1 MTMADITKV
10 FLITGFLG
18 SGKTTFLNRII
29 ACFPSDRKLTIL
41 MNEFGEIG
49 IDGTLVEGDAIDML
63 EISRG
68 SIFCVCVKTDFI
80 KALYELNIKVKPD
93 ILLMESTGVANPSDL
108 KRDLQL
114 PIFNNRFQFKEQFC
128 ILDAVH
134 FQDAFETYASLEK
147 QIASSTVFII
157 NKVDLATRESIE
169 KIKQIVKQFHPDPIF
184 FETTYS
190 DIPLEQFFFKESQEE
205 GCSVAS
211 IQAET
216 APEILSASELDT
228 YIDDLLDQPDLE
240 ITPPDALASVTYKWT
255 GDDLSQ
261 IKEMADRLPSSV
273 VRAKGF
279 VEADGSMYIFSYVM
293 GDWTIEDPGIP
304 AERIKH
310 KNIVVFIGPVDSMEE
325 IGRVVDKGKWSKG
338 EVLQP
343 QSLKDMKLMNMKDME
358 NG

>member
-1 MTMADITKV
+1 MAEITKV

-29 ACFPSDRKLTIL
+29 ARFPKDKKLTIL

-80 KALYELNIKVKPD
+80 KGLYELNTKVKPD

-108 KRDLQL
+108 KRDLKL
-114 PIFNNRFQFKEQFC
+114 PIFNDRFQFKEQFC

-134 FQDAFETYASLEK
+134 FQDAFEAYASLEK

-157 NKVDLATRESIE
+157 NKVDLATGESID
-169 KIKQIVKQFHPDPIF
+169 KIKQIVSRFHPDPVF

-190 DIPLEQFFFKESQEE
+190 DIPLEQFFFEELKAGSSSQSPESLQGGER
-205 GCSVAS
+205 
-211 IQAET
+211 
-216 APEILSASELDT
+216 ILSASELET

-240 ITPPDALASVTYKWT
+240 TTPPDALVSVTYRWS
-255 GDDLSQ
+255 GRDLNQ
-261 IKEMADRLPSSV
+261 IKAMASNLPAAV
-273 VRAKGF
+273 LRAKGF
-279 VEADGSMYIFSYVM
+279 VEAEDRVYIFSYVM
-293 GDWTIEDPGIP
+293 GDWTLEDPGIP
-304 AERIKH
+304 LERIKH
-310 KNIVVFIGPVDSMEE
+310 KNIIVFIGPIDT
-325 IGRVVDKGKWSKG
+325 IKDIDRALQTGNWLKG
-338 EVLQP
+338 EVCQP
-343 QSLKDMKLMNMKDME
+343 GRQDRTVSP
-358 NG
+358 

>member
-1 MTMADITKV
+1 MFMREITKV

-18 SGKTTFLNRII
+18 SGKTTLLNRII
-29 ACFPSDRKLTIL
+29 ARFPRDKKLTIL

-49 IDGTLVEGDAIDML
+49 IDGTLVEGDDIDML

-80 KALYELNIKVKPD
+80 KGLYELNTKIKPD

-128 ILDAVH
+128 VLDAVH
-134 FQDAFETYASLEK
+134 FHDAFEAFASLEK

-157 NKVDLATRESIE
+157 NKVDLATPESIDRV
-169 KIKQIVKQFHPDPIF
+169 KQIVTEFHPDPVF

-190 DIPLEQFFFKESQEE
+190 DVPLEQFFFEDLRKENSSLSLSPVENTQR
-205 GCSVAS
+205 
-211 IQAET
+211 
-216 APEILSASELDT
+216 ILSAAELDT

-240 ITPPDALASVTYKWT
+240 ITPPDALVSVTYEWT

-261 IKEMADRLPSSV
+261 IKVMADSLPSSV

-279 VEADGSMYIFSYVM
+279 VEAEGSMYIFSYVM

-304 AERIKH
+304 VERIKH
-310 KNIVVFIGPVDSMEE
+310 KNIVVFIGPIDSMEE
-325 IGRVVDKGKWSKG
+325 IGRAAETGNWSKG
-338 EVLQP
+338 NVFQP
-343 QSLKDMKLMNMKDME
+343 KS
-358 NG
+358 